1 MGDLLMRVSD
11 RDLHGCD
18 FNADYLEVAAE
29 RGVKTTLCDLEAMPY
44 PDDAFVLVVT
54 TDVLEHVLD
63 LNKVIAEMKR
73 VLKPGGVLIIRSP
86 DSEDLSGYLEPDY
99 PYRYV
104 HLRRF
109 DEPSFR
115 LLLDRVFDMEVLE
128 AERVFGTAWE
138 INVVARKR

>member
-1 MGDLLMRVSD
+1 
-11 RDLHGCD
+11 
-18 FNADYLEVAAE
+18 
-29 RGVKTTLCDLEAMPY
+29 
-44 PDDAFVLVVT
+44 
-54 TDVLEHVLD
+54 
-63 LNKVIAEMKR
+63 
-73 VLKPGGVLIIRSP
+73 VLIIRSP